1 MASMTSNEGKF
12 KGSEETL
19 VISVWREE
27 EHTQSFRARLT
38 WTSGE
43 AAEAVVKY
51 AANPEAVL
59 SGVREW
65 LSRLPNQ

>member
-38 WTSGE
+38 WTF
-43 AAEAVVKY
+43 ADAPEAVIKY

-59 SGVREW
+59 SDVSEW
-65 LSRLPNQ
+65 LSRLPNR